1 MLKDNTSHGLRS
13 SLATVCSMPWH
24 RGPGRAQSLR
34 PSKGHELTS
43 SSLSAALCHEL
54 SFTKAEWDSFRVP
67 TLGYNDFVLAAGP
80 VCVWERGACVPWR
93 RRRPPASMGV
103 WCLKVLSV

>member
-34 PSKGHELTS
+34 PSKGRELTS
-43 SSLSAALCHEL
+43 PSLSAALCHKL
-54 SFTKAEWDSFRVP
+54 SFTKAEWDSSAFLHWD
-67 TLGYNDFVLAAGP
+67 TTTSSSLLDLFACGSEEHAFHGAG
-80 VCVWERGACVPWR
+80 GAPRQKGRW
-93 RRRPPASMGV
+93 
-103 WCLKVLSV
+103 